1 MHRTPSGS
9 GLAPWPLF
17 SCAAHRALAA
27 VHGLKEKKTEL
38 GQGGSVVTGSAG
50 PQGAQNAARE
60 LVRCDAPV
68 ATLALAENPNGY
80 IMGSGYQLPASP
92 VPLVKLL
99 AQQSGCFRVVDRAAG
114 LKGTVQEQE
123 LKDAGILRKNNS
135 TVAKGKGYEAQYT
148 LTPSLTFSEQDA
160 GRGLAGVIAMIP
172 VLRDIAGL
180 AGLVEQVKFKEAQTA
195 LLLSDNET
203 TEQVAA
209 ATGSART
216 TDLGV
221 GGLVFGKLGGAAGAG
236 WSNTN
241 EGKVIAAAFLDAH
254 NQLVVQARGLKA
266 QQAMAAAGPPRPYKL
281 PESVLV
287 VIHTPALEVLL
298 IRRTGGEGH
307 WQSVTG
313 SKDALDEPFAETARR
328 EVAEETGID
337 TQAPGCL
344 LTDWALE
351 NVYDIW
357 PQWLHRYAPGVVR
370 NRERVFGLRVPAGT
384 PVVLSPREHDAYEW
398 LPWQQAADRCFSASN
413 AEACLLLPRFLH
425 LG

>member
-1 MHRTPSGS
+1 MNVARDCLKTSCVAL
-9 GLAPWPLF
+9 LA
-17 SCAAHRALAA
+17 ALALVA
-27 VHGLKEKKTEL
+27 CGEKKTEL

-68 ATLALAENPNGY
+68 ATLALAENPHGY
-80 IMGSGYQLPASP
+80 VMGGAYQLPASP

-114 LKGTVQEQE
+114 LRGTLQEQE
-123 LKDAGILRKNNS
+123 LRESGVLRKNT

-160 GRGLAGVIAMIP
+160 GRGLAGIMAMIP
-172 VLRDIAGL
+172 VLRDMAGL
-180 AGLVEQVKFKEAQTA
+180 IGLAEQVKLKEAQTA

-221 GGLVFGKLGGAAGAG
+221 AGIAFGKLGGAAGAG

-254 NQLVVQARGLKA
+254 NQLVVQVRALQAKELPPAVPVRAGAPKERG
-266 QQAMAAAGPPRPYKL
+266 G
-281 PESVLV
+281 
-287 VIHTPALEVLL
+287 
-298 IRRTGGEGH
+298 
-307 WQSVTG
+307 
-313 SKDALDEPFAETARR
+313 
-328 EVAEETGID
+328 
-337 TQAPGCL
+337 
-344 LTDWALE
+344 
-351 NVYDIW
+351 
-357 PQWLHRYAPGVVR
+357 
-370 NRERVFGLRVPAGT
+370 
-384 PVVLSPREHDAYEW
+384 
-398 LPWQQAADRCFSASN
+398 
-413 AEACLLLPRFLH
+413 
-425 LG
+425 

>member
-1 MHRTPSGS
+1 MNVARDCLKT
-9 GLAPWPLF
+9 
-17 SCAAHRALAA
+17 SCVALLVALALVA
-27 VHGLKEKKTEL
+27 CGEKKTEL

-80 IMGSGYQLPASP
+80 VMGGAYQLPASP

-114 LKGTVQEQE
+114 LRGTLQEQE
-123 LKDAGILRKNNS
+123 LRESGVLRKNT

-148 LTPSLTFSEQDA
+148 LTPSLTFSEQEA
-160 GRGLAGVIAMIP
+160 GRGLAGIMAMIP
-172 VLRDIAGL
+172 VLRDMAGL
-180 AGLVEQVKFKEAQTA
+180 IGLAEQVKLKEAQTA

-221 GGLVFGKLGGAAGAG
+221 AGITFGKLGGAAGAG

-254 NQLVVQARGLKA
+254 NQLVVQVRALQAKELPPDVPVRAGAQKERG
-266 QQAMAAAGPPRPYKL
+266 G
-281 PESVLV
+281 
-287 VIHTPALEVLL
+287 
-298 IRRTGGEGH
+298 
-307 WQSVTG
+307 
-313 SKDALDEPFAETARR
+313 
-328 EVAEETGID
+328 
-337 TQAPGCL
+337 
-344 LTDWALE
+344 
-351 NVYDIW
+351 
-357 PQWLHRYAPGVVR
+357 
-370 NRERVFGLRVPAGT
+370 
-384 PVVLSPREHDAYEW
+384 
-398 LPWQQAADRCFSASN
+398 
-413 AEACLLLPRFLH
+413 
-425 LG
+425 

>member
-1 MHRTPSGS
+1 MKTSCVAL
-9 GLAPWPLF
+9 LA
-17 SCAAHRALAA
+17 ALALVA
-27 VHGLKEKKTEL
+27 CGEKKTEL

-68 ATLALAENPNGY
+68 ATLALAENPHGY
-80 IMGSGYQLPASP
+80 VMGGAYQLPASP

-114 LKGTVQEQE
+114 LRGTLQEQE
-123 LKDAGILRKNNS
+123 LRESGVLRKNT

-160 GRGLAGVIAMIP
+160 GRGLAGLLGMIP
-172 VLRDIAGL
+172 VLRDMAGL
-180 AGLVEQVKFKEAQTA
+180 IGLAEQVKLKEAQTA

-221 GGLVFGKLGGAAGAG
+221 AGIAFGKLGGAAGAG

-254 NQLVVQARGLKA
+254 NQLVVQVRALQAKELPPDVPVRAGAQKERG
-266 QQAMAAAGPPRPYKL
+266 G
-281 PESVLV
+281 
-287 VIHTPALEVLL
+287 
-298 IRRTGGEGH
+298 
-307 WQSVTG
+307 
-313 SKDALDEPFAETARR
+313 
-328 EVAEETGID
+328 
-337 TQAPGCL
+337 
-344 LTDWALE
+344 
-351 NVYDIW
+351 
-357 PQWLHRYAPGVVR
+357 
-370 NRERVFGLRVPAGT
+370 
-384 PVVLSPREHDAYEW
+384 
-398 LPWQQAADRCFSASN
+398 
-413 AEACLLLPRFLH
+413 
-425 LG
+425 

>member
-1 MHRTPSGS
+1 MNVAGYSLRI
-9 GLAPWPLF
+9 
-17 SCAAHRALAA
+17 SCVALLAA
-27 VHGLKEKKTEL
+27 LTLGACGEKKTEL

-80 IMGSGYQLPASP
+80 VMGGGYQLPASP

-114 LKGTVQEQE
+114 LRGTLQEQE
-123 LKDAGILRKNNS
+123 LRESGVLRKNT

-160 GRGLAGVIAMIP
+160 GRGLAGLLGMIP
-172 VLRDIAGL
+172 VLRDMAGL
-180 AGLVEQVKFKEAQTA
+180 IGLAEQVKLKEAQTA

-221 GGLVFGKLGGAAGAG
+221 AGIAFGKLGGAAGAG

-254 NQLVVQARGLKA
+254 NQLVVQVRALQAKELPPDVPVRAGAQKERG
-266 QQAMAAAGPPRPYKL
+266 G
-281 PESVLV
+281 
-287 VIHTPALEVLL
+287 
-298 IRRTGGEGH
+298 
-307 WQSVTG
+307 
-313 SKDALDEPFAETARR
+313 
-328 EVAEETGID
+328 
-337 TQAPGCL
+337 
-344 LTDWALE
+344 
-351 NVYDIW
+351 
-357 PQWLHRYAPGVVR
+357 
-370 NRERVFGLRVPAGT
+370 
-384 PVVLSPREHDAYEW
+384 
-398 LPWQQAADRCFSASN
+398 
-413 AEACLLLPRFLH
+413 
-425 LG
+425 

>member
-1 MHRTPSGS
+1 MNVARDCLKTSCVAL
-9 GLAPWPLF
+9 LA
-17 SCAAHRALAA
+17 ALALVA
-27 VHGLKEKKTEL
+27 CGEKKTEL

-68 ATLALAENPNGY
+68 ATLALAENPHGY
-80 IMGSGYQLPASP
+80 VMGGAYQLPASP

-114 LKGTVQEQE
+114 LRGTLQEQE
-123 LKDAGILRKNNS
+123 LRESGVLRKNT

-160 GRGLAGVIAMIP
+160 GRGLAGIMAMIP
-172 VLRDIAGL
+172 VLRDMAGL
-180 AGLVEQVKFKEAQTA
+180 IGLAEQVKLKEAQTA

-221 GGLVFGKLGGAAGAG
+221 AGIAFGKLGGAAGAG

-254 NQLVVQARGLKA
+254 NQLVVQVRALQAKELPPPVPVRTSAQKARG
-266 QQAMAAAGPPRPYKL
+266 G
-281 PESVLV
+281 
-287 VIHTPALEVLL
+287 
-298 IRRTGGEGH
+298 
-307 WQSVTG
+307 
-313 SKDALDEPFAETARR
+313 
-328 EVAEETGID
+328 
-337 TQAPGCL
+337 
-344 LTDWALE
+344 
-351 NVYDIW
+351 
-357 PQWLHRYAPGVVR
+357 
-370 NRERVFGLRVPAGT
+370 
-384 PVVLSPREHDAYEW
+384 
-398 LPWQQAADRCFSASN
+398 
-413 AEACLLLPRFLH
+413 
-425 LG
+425 

>member
-1 MHRTPSGS
+1 MF
-9 GLAPWPLF
+9 LPLF
-17 SCAAHRALAA
+17 SLKDALMQTRKVTRLSVTLLALVAALA
-27 VHGLKEKKTEL
+27 GCGEKKTEL

-50 PQGAQNAARE
+50 PEGARNAARE

-92 VPLVKLL
+92 VPLIKLL
-99 AQQSGCFRVVDRAAG
+99 AQQSGCFRVVDRSAG
-114 LKGTVQEQE
+114 LRGTVQEQD
-123 LKDAGILRKNNS
+123 LKDAGVLRKNS
-135 TVAKGKGYEAQYT
+135 TVQKGRGYEAQYT

-160 GRGLAGVIAMIP
+160 GRGLSGVIAMIP

-209 ATGSART
+209 STGAARS

-254 NQLVVQARGLKA
+254 NQLVTQVRALQAKE
-266 QQAMAAAGPPRPYKL
+266 MPPP
-281 PESVLV
+281 V
-287 VIHTPALEVLL
+287 A
-298 IRRTGGEGH
+298 
-307 WQSVTG
+307 
-313 SKDALDEPFAETARR
+313 TARQSSGR
-328 EVAEETGID
+328 
-337 TQAPGCL
+337 
-344 LTDWALE
+344 
-351 NVYDIW
+351 
-357 PQWLHRYAPGVVR
+357 
-370 NRERVFGLRVPAGT
+370 
-384 PVVLSPREHDAYEW
+384 
-398 LPWQQAADRCFSASN
+398 
-413 AEACLLLPRFLH
+413 
-425 LG
+425 